1 MQRRCNILASF
12 TCIMEL
18 GAQEDLNVEIG
29 GEKDL

>member
-1 MQRRCNILASF
+1 MQGRCNILASF

-18 GAQEDLNVEIG
+18 GAQEDLNVKIG